1 MNRFNRYLLCSALAV
16 IAVACAS
23 TPKRIAVIED
33 ARATLQQV
41 ESMPLA
47 GEVAAK
53 ELESAHIALRQAE
66 ELAED
71 RASADKINNAAYISK
86 RHSQIAQQQI
96 AAAQAKK
103 SIETAERER
112 QAVLLEARDREAQ
125 LSAETAQIQAREA
138 ARQAEELARKN
149 REAEA
154 ANAQVEALQRELA
167 ELNAKKTE
175 RGLVLTLGDVL
186 FDTGK
191 ATLKPGARPAIE
203 RLAKFLK
210 DSPERGVVIEGHT
223 DSVGSDELNQELSER
238 RADAVRSALVG
249 QGVPS
254 DRINAV
260 GKGEAFPVASNDSAG
275 GRQQNRR
282 VEIVIEDQVKASSLR

>member
-1 MNRFNRYLLCSALAV
+1 MNSFTRYLLCTALAV
-16 IAVACAS
+16 VAVACAS

-41 ESMPLA
+41 ESMPMA
-47 GEVAAK
+47 GQVAAQ
-53 ELESAHIALRQAE
+53 ELDTARAALRNAE
-66 ELAED
+66 ELAAD
-71 RASADKINNAAYISK
+71 RAKPDAINNAAYLSK

-112 QAVLLEARDREAQ
+112 QAVLLEAREREAQ
-125 LSAETAQIQAREA
+125 MNAEAAQLQARENA
-138 ARQAEELARKN
+138 IKSEELARSKQDI
-149 REAEA
+149 EA
-154 ANAQVEALQRELA
+154 ANRQLDQLQRELA

-191 ATLKPGARPAIE
+191 ATLKPGARPALD
-203 RLAKFLK
+203 RLAKFLNE
-210 DSPERGVVIEGHT
+210 SPERSVIIEGHT
-223 DSVGSDELNQELSER
+223 DNVGPDELNQELSQR
-238 RADAVRSALVG
+238 RADSVRTALLG
-249 QGVPS
+249 NGVTA
-254 DRINAV
+254 DRINTV
-260 GKGEAFPVASNDSAG
+260 GKGEAFPIASNDSAG

-282 VEIVIEDQVKASSLR
+282 VEIVIEDQVKASALR